1 MIYELIVYLCAS
13 VYCLIVHICFY
24 IGNNKKLKN
33 AKTEL
38 ETEKYTNVKNLIKG
52 AIIIFSI
59 GIIIELCMA
68 ISLALK

>member
-1 MIYELIVYLCAS
+1 MIYELIVYLCAN

-59 GIIIELCMA
+59 GIIIELCMV